1 LQLKKT
7 RVLLIDDEQDLLSAV
22 QELLEANGL
31 EVSSGNTCADAER
44 LWRASRP
51 DVAILD
57 YVLPDGNAMD
67 LIQKFKDSDST
78 VPVIILTG
86 HGTIDLAV
94 NALKSGADN
103 FLTKPA
109 NPSALLTVIER
120 CLENSRN
127 RQNRIVEESKKKRT
141 ALDPFL
147 GVSRAIEQLR
157 EVAEKVAKA
166 DSPVLIQGET
176 GSGKGVLAH
185 WIHSHSTRSQSPY
198 VDLNCAGLP
207 RDLLETELFGHDKGA
222 FTGAV
227 QAKLG
232 LFDAAHKGTLFLDEI
247 GDIEIAVQP
256 KMLKVLEE
264 KRFRRL
270 GDVKDRI
277 VDVRLI
283 AATHRDLAAMVR
295 KGTFRD
301 DLYFRISTLPIAL
314 PPLRQRREDIPLL
327 ARNLLNQLSMD
338 MGKRVE
344 ITEAAL
350 QKLRDYAWPGNIR
363 ELRNVLE
370 RAVLLGSSSVLDES
384 SVRFD
389 PLNVPG
395 SFAPS
400 GVRTLEELEKEH
412 IQTVLSLENGRVEV
426 AAKRL
431 GIPRSSLYLKLKQY
445 GIEKEPTE
453 ALSS

>member
-1 LQLKKT
+1 MKRT
-7 RVLLIDDEQDLLSAV
+7 RVLLIDDERDLLCAV
-22 QELLEANGL
+22 KEILEENSM
-31 EVSSGNTCADAER
+31 EVSCGGSCAEAER
-44 LWRASRP
+44 LWKLSRP
-51 DVAILD
+51 DLVVLD
-57 YVLPDGNAMD
+57 YVLPDGNAID
-67 LIQKFKDSDST
+67 LINKFKGSDAT
-78 VPVIILTG
+78 VPIIVLTG

-94 NALKSGADN
+94 KAVQAGADN

-109 NPSALLTVIER
+109 DPSTLLVMMER
-120 CLENSRN
+120 SLENSRN
-127 RQNRIVEESKKKRT
+127 QQGRLVEESKKRRE
-141 ALDPFL
+141 AINPFL
-147 GVSRAIEQLR
+147 GVSPAIEALR
-157 EVAEKVAKA
+157 DIAEKVAKA

-176 GSGKGVLAH
+176 GTGKGVLARWLH
-185 WIHSHSTRSQSPY
+185 ASSSHSSASY

-207 RDLLETELFGHDKGA
+207 RDLLETELFGHEKGA

-247 GDIEIAVQP
+247 GDIEVAVQP

-270 GDVKDRI
+270 GDIKDRT
-277 VDVRLI
+277 VDIRLI
-283 AATHRDLAAMVR
+283 AATHRDLAGMVR
-295 KGTFRD
+295 KGSFRD
-301 DLYFRISTLPIAL
+301 DLYFRISTLPIVL
-314 PPLRQRREDIPLL
+314 PSLRQRREDIPLL

-350 QKLRDYAWPGNIR
+350 QKLREYSWPGNIR

-400 GVRTLEELEKEH
+400 AVRTLEELEKEH
-412 IQTVLSLENGRVEV
+412 IQTVLSLEKGRVEV

-431 GIPRSSLYLKLKQY
+431 GIPRS
-445 GIEKEPTE
+445 
-453 ALSS
+453 

>member
-1 LQLKKT
+1 MKKT
-7 RVLLIDDEQDLLSAV
+7 HVLLIDDERDLLGAV
-22 QELLEANGL
+22 QELLDAHGM
-31 EVSSGNTCADAER
+31 EVLAGGSCLDAER
-44 LWRASRP
+44 LWKTSRP
-51 DVAILD
+51 DIALLD
-57 YVLPDGNAMD
+57 YLLPDGNAIS
-67 LIQKFKDSDST
+67 LIQKFKDSDPT
-78 VPVIILTG
+78 VPIIVLTG
-86 HGTIDLAV
+86 HGTIERAV
-94 NALKSGADN
+94 EAVKAGAEN
-103 FLTKPA
+103 LLPKPV
-109 NPSALLTVIER
+109 NPSVLIDVIER
-120 CLENSRN
+120 SLENSRN

-141 ALDPFL
+141 ALDPFQ
-147 GVSRAIEQLR
+147 GVSSAIQQLR
-157 EVAEKVAKA
+157 EIAEKVARA
-166 DSPVLIQGET
+166 DSPILIQGET

-185 WIHSHSTRSQSPY
+185 WIHSQSARAQSSY

-227 QAKLG
+227 QAKIG

-247 GDIEIAVQP
+247 GDIDTAVQP

-270 GDVKDRI
+270 GDVKDRV

-301 DLYFRISTLPIAL
+301 DLYFRISTLPVVL
-314 PPLRQRREDIPLL
+314 PPLRQRKEDIPIL
-327 ARNLLNQLSMD
+327 ARNLLNQLSAD

-344 ITEAAL
+344 ITDSAL
-350 QKLRDYAWPGNIR
+350 NKLSEYAWPGNIR

-370 RAVLLGSSSVLDES
+370 RAVLLGNSSVLDES

-389 PLNVPG
+389 PLNIPG
-395 SFAPS
+395 TFAHS
-400 GVRTLEELEKEH
+400 GVRTLEELEREH
-412 IQTVLSLENGRVEV
+412 IQAVLSMENGKVES

-445 GIEKEPTE
+445 GIERES
-453 ALSS
+453 AAAASS

>member
-1 LQLKKT
+1 VKKT
-7 RVLLIDDEQDLLSAV
+7 HVLLIDDERDLLGAV
-22 QELLEANGL
+22 QELLDAHGM
-31 EVSSGNTCADAER
+31 EVLAGGSCLDAER
-44 LWRASRP
+44 LWKTSRP
-51 DVAILD
+51 DIALLD
-57 YVLPDGNAMD
+57 YLLPDGNAIS
-67 LIQKFKDSDST
+67 LIQKFKDSDPT
-78 VPVIILTG
+78 VPIIVLTG
-86 HGTIDLAV
+86 HGTIERAV
-94 NALKSGADN
+94 EAVKAGAEN
-103 FLTKPA
+103 LLPKPV
-109 NPSALLTVIER
+109 NPSVLIDVIER
-120 CLENSRN
+120 SLENSRN

-141 ALDPFL
+141 ALDPFQ
-147 GVSRAIEQLR
+147 GVSSAIQQLR
-157 EVAEKVAKA
+157 EIAEKVARA
-166 DSPVLIQGET
+166 DSPILIQGET

-185 WIHSHSTRSQSPY
+185 WIHSQSARAQSSY

-227 QAKLG
+227 QAKIG

-247 GDIEIAVQP
+247 GDIDTAVQP

-301 DLYFRISTLPIAL
+301 DLYFRISTLPVVL
-314 PPLRQRREDIPLL
+314 PPLRQRKEDIPIL
-327 ARNLLNQLSMD
+327 ARNLLNQLSAD

-344 ITEAAL
+344 ITDSAL
-350 QKLRDYAWPGNIR
+350 NKLSEYAWPGNIR

-370 RAVLLGSSSVLDES
+370 RAVLLGNSSVLDES

-389 PLNVPG
+389 PLNIPG
-395 SFAPS
+395 TFAHS
-400 GVRTLEELEKEH
+400 GVRTLEELEREH
-412 IQTVLSLENGRVEV
+412 IQAVLSMENGKVES

-445 GIEKEPTE
+445 GIERES
-453 ALSS
+453 AAAASS

>member
-1 LQLKKT
+1 VKKT
-7 RVLLIDDEQDLLSAV
+7 HVLLIDDERDLLGAV
-22 QELLEANGL
+22 QELLDAHGM
-31 EVSSGNTCADAER
+31 EVLAGGSCLDAER
-44 LWRASRP
+44 LWKTSRP
-51 DVAILD
+51 DIALLD
-57 YVLPDGNAMD
+57 YLLPDGNAIS
-67 LIQKFKDSDST
+67 LIQKFKDSDPT
-78 VPVIILTG
+78 VPIIVLTG
-86 HGTIDLAV
+86 HGTIERAV
-94 NALKSGADN
+94 EAVKAGAEN
-103 FLTKPA
+103 LLPKPV
-109 NPSALLTVIER
+109 NPSVLIDVIER
-120 CLENSRN
+120 SLENSRN

-141 ALDPFL
+141 ALDPFQ
-147 GVSRAIEQLR
+147 GVSSAIQQLR
-157 EVAEKVAKA
+157 EIAEKVARA
-166 DSPVLIQGET
+166 DSPILIQGET

-185 WIHSHSTRSQSPY
+185 WIHSQSARAQSSY

-227 QAKLG
+227 QAKIG

-247 GDIEIAVQP
+247 GDIDTAVQP

-270 GDVKDRI
+270 GDVKDRV

-301 DLYFRISTLPIAL
+301 DLYFRISTLPVVL
-314 PPLRQRREDIPLL
+314 PPLRQRKEDIPIL
-327 ARNLLNQLSMD
+327 ARNLLNQLSAD

-344 ITEAAL
+344 ITDSAL
-350 QKLRDYAWPGNIR
+350 NKLSEYAWPGNIR

-370 RAVLLGSSSVLDES
+370 RAVLLGNSSVLDES

-389 PLNVPG
+389 PLNIPG
-395 SFAPS
+395 TFAHS
-400 GVRTLEELEKEH
+400 GVRTLEELEREH
-412 IQTVLSLENGRVEV
+412 IQAVLSMENGKVES

-445 GIEKEPTE
+445 GIERES
-453 ALSS
+453 AAAASS